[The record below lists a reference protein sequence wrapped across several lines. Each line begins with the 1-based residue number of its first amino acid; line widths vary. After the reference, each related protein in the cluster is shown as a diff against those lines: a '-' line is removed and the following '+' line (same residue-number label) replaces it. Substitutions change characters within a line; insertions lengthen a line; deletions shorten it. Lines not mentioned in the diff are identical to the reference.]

1 MPIKLI
7 AAILA
12 FAALAA
18 CNTMQ
23 GAGQD
28 ISAAGG
34 AITGEARE
42 AEQGM

>member
-1 MPIKLI
+1 MPKFVL
-7 AAILA
+7 AMLAILT
-12 FAALAA
+12 LAA

-28 ISAAGG
+28 VSAAGS
-34 AITGEARE
+34 ALTEEATE